1 MDASRPDVAR
11 SDATHN
17 PDRSSVNGPDES
29 PREPQSRPIAT
40 TSGLSRRG
48 FVRTGGVVGLAA
60 LAGCTEDVGSELPMN
75 RAWPI
80 SGVVP
85 SLPFETRAE
94 RFDARVEEASAEA
107 IDDVNDFTAVVQNR
121 VSGLDSIEEDRDVLA
136 IEYVT
141 DVDRTDGVGHDVAAI
156 AGAYAALIEAG
167 YESFALATT
176 IREAPSGPVGSAVVY
191 TEWAVA
197 YNEGRYDTGEYRELV
212 WTTIESTRHPPAI
225 EVEPDE

>member
-1 MDASRPDVAR
+1 MDSNPRSGPPDGAR
-11 SDATHN
+11 AKSARDER
-17 PDRSSVNGPDES
+17 RSSRS
-29 PREPQSRPIAT
+29 PREPTGRQANGT
-40 TSGLSRRG
+40 ASRRR
-48 FVRTGGVVGLAA
+48 FLRAGGAVGLTA
-60 LAGCTEDVGSELPMN
+60 LAGCTEDVGSELPEN

-80 SGVVP
+80 AGLLP
-85 SLPFETRAE
+85 SLPFETRAD
-94 RFDARVEEASAEA
+94 RFDARLESAAAEP
-107 IDDVNDFTAVVQNR
+107 IDDVNAFTEVVQNR
-121 VSGLDSIEEDRDVLA
+121 VSRLDSIEEDRDVLA
-136 IEYVT
+136 VEYVT
-141 DVDRTDGVGHDVAAI
+141 DVDRSDGVGHDIAAI

-167 YESFALATT
+167 YQSYALTTT